1 MSQGSLRGADIRDH
15 SRLGLVG
22 APVLPIDIPLASYFG
37 GRDDEDGA
45 DPELHLPRGAVHLIS
60 EALDVVEGV
69 DDENLVSGHLALH
82 GSEEGAP
89 SRFL

>member
-1 MSQGSLRGADIRDH
+1 
-15 SRLGLVG
+15 
-22 APVLPIDIPLASYFG
+22 
-37 GRDDEDGA
+37 
-45 DPELHLPRGAVHLIS
+45 LIS

-69 DDENLVSGHLALH
+69 DDENLVSGHLTLH